1 MSYRYGAWRGGP
13 DPLEPPFD
21 VARAL
26 DRLGDRVLR
35 GDRAADALR
44 NLLRQGMP
52 GTRGLRDLLR
62 QARDRRRQLR
72 ERGRLDGT
80 LERVRELLDQAVEQ
94 ERQTLFPDPSDAARL
109 AEAEL
114 DQLPPDTAR
123 AVRQLADYRWRSPE
137 AAATYEQIRDLLRR
151 EVLDSQFRG
160 MRDALAGASPEE
172 LQRIRD
178 MIADLNAML
187 EADARGEDTQ
197 RQFEEFMERYGDMF
211 PERPRSLEELVD
223 ALARRAAAASR
234 LAASLTPEQRAEL
247 AALSA
252 SVLGDLGLRYEL
264 DRLGRALRSRRP
276 DLAWD
281 QGAAMDGEQPLGL
294 GDATTALEELAD
306 LESLEATLGQRY
318 PGASLDDIDL
328 EAVERALGRA
338 AVDDVETLR
347 RLERELAEQGYLVRE
362 QGELRLTPKAI
373 RRIGAVALRRIFS
386 SLDEGRRG
394 DHDVAG
400 LGLAGEPTGASRPW
414 TFGDEE
420 PLDVVRTVR
429 NAVLRQGPRRPPGA
443 VDDHDPPAPPSA
455 TLPVRG
461 PTVPEMGG
469 LDADRGSTVPEVGGL
484 DADRG
489 STVPGVGGLDAVRRP
504 TVPGVG
510 GLDAVRGPTGRGAGG
525 FPRARAAR
533 PGVTLAPDD
542 FEVLETERRTSAAVC
557 LLVDQSYSMLL
568 REAWGTAKAT
578 ALALHSL
585 VSTRYPQDALE
596 IIGFS
601 LLARTVR
608 PAELPDLDAAVGQ
621 GTNLHHALVLAGRHL
636 DRHPEAEPV
645 VLVVTDG
652 EPTAH
657 LEPDGYPLFDYPPD
671 PRTIELTLTEVT
683 RLTRRRATINLF
695 MLDDDP
701 RLVAFVDLIAR
712 LNGGRVFA
720 PAPDRLG
727 DYVVSDYLRARRGR
741 RAR

>member
-21 VARAL
+21 LARAL
-26 DRLGDRVLR
+26 DRLGERVLA
-35 GDRAADALR
+35 GDRAAGALR
-44 NLLRQGMP
+44 GLLRDGMP

-62 QARDRRRQLR
+62 QARDRRRELR
-72 ERGRLDGT
+72 RRGRLDGT
-80 LERVRELLDQAVEQ
+80 LERVRELLDQAVDT
-94 ERQTLFPDPSDAARL
+94 ERQALFPDPSDAARL

-123 AVRQLADYRWRSPE
+123 AVRQLADYQWRSPE

-151 EVLDSQFRG
+151 EVLDAQFRG

-178 MIADLNAML
+178 MVADLNAML

-197 RQFEEFMERYGDMF
+197 RAFEEFMERYGDMF
-211 PERPRSLEELVD
+211 PEHPRSLEELVD

-234 LAASLTPEQRAEL
+234 LAASLSPEQRAEL
-247 AALSA
+247 AALSQ
-252 SVLGDLGLRYEL
+252 SVLGDLGLQYEL

-276 DLAWD
+276 DLRWD
-281 QGAAMDGEQPLGL
+281 QGATMDGEQPLGL

-306 LESLEATLGQRY
+306 LESLEASLGQRY

-347 RLERELAEQGYLVRE
+347 RLERELTEQGYLLRE

-429 NAVLRQGPRRPPGA
+429 NAVLRGGARRPGGA
-443 VDDHDPPAPPSA
+443 VDGRGHPASGSA
-455 TLPVRG
+455 T
-461 PTVPEMGG
+461 VP
-469 LDADRGSTVPEVGGL
+469 L
-484 DADRG
+484 
-489 STVPGVGGLDAVRRP
+489 
-504 TVPGVG
+504 
-510 GLDAVRGPTGRGAGG
+510 RGARAPGAG
-525 FPRARAAR
+525 FPRARTAGG
-533 PGVTLAPDD
+533 GVTLAPDD

-557 LLVDQSYSMLL
+557 LLVDQSLSMLL
-568 REAWGTAKAT
+568 RETWGMAKAT

-608 PAELPDLDAAVGQ
+608 PADLPDLDASVTQ

-657 LEPDGYPLFDYPPD
+657 LEPDGRPIFDYPPD
-671 PRTIELTLTEVT
+671 PRTIELTLTEVN
-683 RLTRRRATINLF
+683 RLTRRRATINVF

-701 RLVAFVDLIAR
+701 RLAAFVDLVAR
-712 LNGGRVFA
+712 LNGGRVLA

-741 RAR
+741 RGR

>member
-26 DRLGDRVLR
+26 DRLGERVLA

-44 NLLRQGMP
+44 GLLRDGMP

-62 QARDRRRQLR
+62 QARDRRRELR
-72 ERGRLDGT
+72 QRGRLDGT
-80 LERVRELLDQAVEQ
+80 LERVRELLDQAVDT
-94 ERQTLFPDPSDAARL
+94 ERQALFPDPSDAARL

-123 AVRQLADYRWRSPE
+123 AVRQLADYQWRSPE

-151 EVLDSQFRG
+151 EVLDAQFRG

-178 MIADLNAML
+178 MVADLNAML

-197 RQFEEFMERYGDMF
+197 RAFEEFMERYGDMF
-211 PERPRSLEELVD
+211 PENPRSLEELVD

-234 LAASLTPEQRAEL
+234 LAASLSPEQRAEL
-247 AALSA
+247 AALSR
-252 SVLGDLGLRYEL
+252 SVLGDLGLQYEL
-264 DRLGRALRSRRP
+264 DRLGRALRSRRS
-276 DLAWD
+276 DLRWD
-281 QGAAMDGEQPLGL
+281 QGATMGGEQPLGL

-306 LESLEATLGQRY
+306 LESLEASLGQRY

-347 RLERELAEQGYLVRE
+347 RLERELTEQGYLLRE

-429 NAVLRQGPRRPPGA
+429 NAVQRGAPRRPGGA
-443 VDDHDPPAPPSA
+443 VA
-455 TLPVRG
+455 
-461 PTVPEMGG
+461 
-469 LDADRGSTVPEVGGL
+469 
-484 DADRG
+484 
-489 STVPGVGGLDAVRRP
+489 
-504 TVPGVG
+504 
-510 GLDAVRGPTGRGAGG
+510 
-525 FPRARAAR
+525 
-533 PGVTLAPDD
+533 LAPDD

-557 LLVDQSYSMLL
+557 LLVDQSLSMLL
-568 REAWGTAKAT
+568 RETWGMAKAT

-608 PAELPDLDAAVGQ
+608 PADLPDLDASVTQ

-657 LEPDGYPLFDYPPD
+657 LEPDGRPIFDYPPD
-671 PRTIELTLTEVT
+671 PRTIELTLTEVN
-683 RLTRRRATINLF
+683 RLTRRRATINVF

-701 RLVAFVDLIAR
+701 RLVAFVDLLAR
-712 LNGGRVFA
+712 LNGGRVLA

-741 RAR
+741 RGR

>member
-26 DRLGDRVLR
+26 DRLGERVLS

-62 QARDRRRQLR
+62 QARDRRRELR

-94 ERQTLFPDPSDAARL
+94 ERQALFPDPSDAARL

-123 AVRQLADYRWRSPE
+123 AVRQLADYQWRSPE

-151 EVLDSQFRG
+151 EVLDSQFQG

-178 MIADLNAML
+178 MVADLNAML

-197 RQFEEFMERYGDMF
+197 RQFDEFMERYGDMF
-211 PERPRSLEELVD
+211 PENPRSLEELVD

-247 AALSA
+247 AALSE
-252 SVLGDLGLRYEL
+252 SGLGDLGLQYEL

-276 DLAWD
+276 DLPWD
-281 QGAAMDGEQPLGL
+281 RGAPMGGEQPLGL

-306 LESLEATLGQRY
+306 LESLEASLGQRY

-347 RLERELAEQGYLVRE
+347 RLERELTEQGYLVRE
-362 QGELRLTPKAI
+362 QGELKLSPKAI

-386 SLDEGRRG
+386 TLDEGRRG

-414 TFGDEE
+414 AFGDEQ

-429 NAVLRQGPRRPPGA
+429 NAVLRGA
-443 VDDHDPPAPPSA
+443 SGQPA
-455 TLPVRG
+455 RG
-461 PTVPEMGG
+461 PMR
-469 LDADRGSTVPEVGGL
+469 A
-484 DADRG
+484 
-489 STVPGVGGLDAVRRP
+489 
-504 TVPGVG
+504 
-510 GLDAVRGPTGRGAGG
+510 GPLGG
-525 FPRARAAR
+525 FGGEDSPPNR
-533 PGVTLAPDD
+533 
-542 FEVLETERRTSAAVC
+542 RRTA
-557 LLVDQSYSMLL
+557 
-568 REAWGTAKAT
+568 
-578 ALALHSL
+578 
-585 VSTRYPQDALE
+585 
-596 IIGFS
+596 
-601 LLARTVR
+601 
-608 PAELPDLDAAVGQ
+608 
-621 GTNLHHALVLAGRHL
+621 
-636 DRHPEAEPV
+636 
-645 VLVVTDG
+645 
-652 EPTAH
+652 
-657 LEPDGYPLFDYPPD
+657 
-671 PRTIELTLTEVT
+671 
-683 RLTRRRATINLF
+683 RRRSVGC
-695 MLDDDP
+695 
-701 RLVAFVDLIAR
+701 R
-712 LNGGRVFA
+712 
-720 PAPDRLG
+720 
-727 DYVVSDYLRARRGR
+727 SLRA
-741 RAR
+741 

>member
-21 VARAL
+21 VAGAL
-26 DRLGDRVLR
+26 DRLGERVLS

-62 QARDRRRQLR
+62 QARDRRRELR

-94 ERQTLFPDPSDAARL
+94 ERQALFPDPSDAARL

-123 AVRQLADYRWRSPE
+123 AVRQLADYQWRSPE

-151 EVLDSQFRG
+151 EVLDAQFQG

-178 MIADLNAML
+178 MVADLNAML

-197 RQFEEFMERYGDMF
+197 RQFEEFMDRYGDMF
-211 PERPRSLEELVD
+211 PENPRSLEELVD

-247 AALSA
+247 AALTE
-252 SVLGDLGLRYEL
+252 SVLGDLGLQYEL
-264 DRLGRALRSRRP
+264 DRLGRALRSHRP
-276 DLAWD
+276 DLPWD
-281 QGAAMDGEQPLGL
+281 QGTTMGGEEPLGL

-306 LESLEATLGQRY
+306 LESLEASLGQRY
-318 PGASLDDIDL
+318 PGASLDDVDL
-328 EAVERALGRA
+328 EAVERALGRS

-347 RLERELAEQGYLVRE
+347 RLERELTEQGYLLRE
-362 QGELRLTPKAI
+362 QGELKLSPKAI
-373 RRIGAVALRRIFS
+373 RRIGAVALRRVFS
-386 SLDEGRRG
+386 SLEEGRRG

-414 TFGDEE
+414 VFGDEE

-429 NAVLRQGPRRPPGA
+429 NAVLRGASRPPGGA
-443 VDDHDPPAPPSA
+443 MDSPGHPAPRSA
-455 TLPVRG
+455 T
-461 PTVPEMGG
+461 VP
-469 LDADRGSTVPEVGGL
+469 L
-484 DADRG
+484 
-489 STVPGVGGLDAVRRP
+489 
-504 TVPGVG
+504 
-510 GLDAVRGPTGRGAGG
+510 RGAEQRETGFPRARTEAGRPGDRAGAG
-525 FPRARAAR
+525 FPRARAAG
-533 PGVTLAPDD
+533 PAVELAPDD

-568 REAWGTAKAT
+568 RETWGMAKAT

-601 LLARTVR
+601 RFARTVR
-608 PAELPDLDAAVGQ
+608 PADLPDLDADIGQ

-657 LEPDGYPLFDYPPD
+657 LEPDGYAWFAYPPER
-671 PRTIELTLTEVT
+671 RTVELTLTEVT
-683 RLTRRRATINLF
+683 RLTRRGATINVF
-695 MLDDDP
+695 MLDEDP
-701 RLVAFVDLIAR
+701 RLVAFVDLVAR
-712 LNGGRVFA
+712 LNGGRVFS
-720 PAPDRLG
+720 PSPDRLG

-741 RAR
+741 RGRRAG

>member
-26 DRLGDRVLR
+26 DRLGERVLA

-44 NLLRQGMP
+44 GLLRDGMP

-62 QARDRRRQLR
+62 QARDRRRELR
-72 ERGRLDGT
+72 QRGRLDGT
-80 LERVRELLDQAVEQ
+80 LERVRELLDQAVDT
-94 ERQTLFPDPSDAARL
+94 ERQALFPDPSDAARL

-123 AVRQLADYRWRSPE
+123 AVRQLADYQWRSPE

-178 MIADLNAML
+178 MVADLNAML

-211 PERPRSLEELVD
+211 PENPRSLEELVD

-234 LAASLTPEQRAEL
+234 LAASLSPEQRAEL
-247 AALSA
+247 AALSR
-252 SVLGDLGLRYEL
+252 SVLGDLGLQYEL

-276 DLAWD
+276 DLRWD
-281 QGAAMDGEQPLGL
+281 QGAAMGGEQPLGL

-306 LESLEATLGQRY
+306 LESLEASLGQRY
-318 PGASLDDIDL
+318 PGASLDDVDL

-347 RLERELAEQGYLVRE
+347 RLERELTEQGYLLRE
-362 QGELRLTPKAI
+362 QGELQADPQGDPAH
-373 RRIGAVALRRIFS
+373 
-386 SLDEGRRG
+386 RRG
-394 DHDVAG
+394 
-400 LGLAGEPTGASRPW
+400 RPAPDLLQP
-414 TFGDEE
+414 GRG
-420 PLDVVRTVR
+420 P
-429 NAVLRQGPRRPPGA
+429 PRRPRRRRPRPGRRA
-443 VDDHDPPAPPSA
+443 HRRLPPLGLRRRGTPRRGPHRPQRRPAGRPSA
-455 TLPVRG
+455 PA
-461 PTVPEMGG
+461 G
-469 LDADRGSTVPEVGGL
+469 LWTAGAPCIRIGY
-484 DADRG
+484 
-489 STVPGVGGLDAVRRP
+489 RP
-504 TVPGVG
+504 
-510 GLDAVRGPTGRGAGG
+510 LRGAEAPEAA
-525 FPRARAAR
+525 FPRARTAGR
-533 PGVTLAPDD
+533 GVTLAPDD

-557 LLVDQSYSMLL
+557 LLVDQSLSMLL
-568 REAWGTAKAT
+568 RETWGMAKAT

-608 PAELPDLDAAVGQ
+608 PADLPDLDASVTQ

-657 LEPDGYPLFDYPPD
+657 LEPDGRPIFDYPPD
-671 PRTIELTLTEVT
+671 PRTIELTLTEVN
-683 RLTRRRATINLF
+683 RLTRRRATINVF

-701 RLVAFVDLIAR
+701 RLVAFVDLVAR

-741 RAR
+741 RGR

>member
-21 VARAL
+21 VNQAL
-26 DRLGDRVLR
+26 DRLGERILS

-44 NLLRQGMP
+44 NLLRQGLP

-62 QARDRRRQLR
+62 QARDRRRELR

-80 LERVRELLDQAVEQ
+80 LERVRELLDQAVDS
-94 ERQTLFPDPSDAARL
+94 ERQALFPDPSDAARL

-123 AVRQLADYRWRSPE
+123 AVRQLADYQWRSPE

-160 MRDALAGASPEE
+160 LRDALAGASPEE

-178 MIADLNAML
+178 MVADLNAML

-211 PERPRSLEELVD
+211 PENPRTLEELVD

-247 AALSA
+247 AALSE
-252 SVLGDLGLRYEL
+252 SVLGDLGLQYEL
-264 DRLGRALRSRRP
+264 DRLGRSLRSRRP
-276 DLAWD
+276 DLPWD
-281 QGAAMDGEQPLGL
+281 QGAAMGGEQPLGL

-306 LESLEATLGQRY
+306 LESLESTLGQRY

-347 RLERELAEQGYLVRE
+347 RLERELTEQGYLVRE
-362 QGELRLTPKAI
+362 QGELKLSPKAI

-394 DHDVAG
+394 DHEVPG

-414 TFGDEE
+414 QFGDEE

-429 NAVLRQGPRRPPGA
+429 NAVLRGEQ
-443 VDDHDPPAPPSA
+443 
-455 TLPVRG
+455 L
-461 PTVPEMGG
+461 
-469 LDADRGSTVPEVGGL
+469 
-484 DADRG
+484 
-489 STVPGVGGLDAVRRP
+489 
-504 TVPGVG
+504 
-510 GLDAVRGPTGRGAGG
+510 GG
-525 FPRARAAR
+525 FGGEDSPPNE
-533 PGVTLAPDD
+533 PGRRGVRLLPDD

-568 REAWGTAKAT
+568 RDTWGMAKAT

-585 VSTRYPQDALE
+585 VSTRFPQDALQV
-596 IIGFS
+596 IGFS

-657 LEPDGYPLFDYPPD
+657 LEPDGYPIFDYPPD
-671 PRTIELTLTEVT
+671 PRTIELTLAEVT
-683 RLTRRRATINLF
+683 RLTRRRATINVF

-701 RLVAFVDLIAR
+701 RLLAFVDLIAR
-712 LNGGRVFA
+712 LNGGRVFS

>member
-26 DRLGDRVLR
+26 DRLGERVLA

-44 NLLRQGMP
+44 GLLRDGMP

-62 QARDRRRQLR
+62 QARDRRRELR
-72 ERGRLDGT
+72 QRGRLDGT
-80 LERVRELLDQAVEQ
+80 LERVRELLDQAVDT
-94 ERQTLFPDPSDAARL
+94 ERQALFPDPSDAARL

-123 AVRQLADYRWRSPE
+123 AVRQLADYQWRSPE

-151 EVLDSQFRG
+151 EVLDAQFRG

-178 MIADLNAML
+178 MVADLNAML

-197 RQFEEFMERYGDMF
+197 RAFEEFMERYGDMF
-211 PERPRSLEELVD
+211 PENPRSLEELVD

-234 LAASLTPEQRAEL
+234 LAASLSPEQRAEL
-247 AALSA
+247 AALSR
-252 SVLGDLGLRYEL
+252 SVLGDLGLQYEL
-264 DRLGRALRSRRP
+264 DRLGRALRSRRS
-276 DLAWD
+276 DLRWD
-281 QGAAMDGEQPLGL
+281 QGATMGGEQPLGL

-306 LESLEATLGQRY
+306 LESLEASLGQRY

-347 RLERELAEQGYLVRE
+347 RLERELTEQGYLLRE

-429 NAVLRQGPRRPPGA
+429 NAVQRGAPRRPGGA
-443 VDDHDPPAPPSA
+443 VA
-455 TLPVRG
+455 
-461 PTVPEMGG
+461 
-469 LDADRGSTVPEVGGL
+469 
-484 DADRG
+484 
-489 STVPGVGGLDAVRRP
+489 
-504 TVPGVG
+504 
-510 GLDAVRGPTGRGAGG
+510 
-525 FPRARAAR
+525 
-533 PGVTLAPDD
+533 LAPDD

-557 LLVDQSYSMLL
+557 LLVDQSLSMLL
-568 REAWGTAKAT
+568 RETWGMAKAT

-608 PAELPDLDAAVGQ
+608 PADLPDLDASVTQ

-657 LEPDGYPLFDYPPD
+657 LEPDGRPIFDYPPD
-671 PRTIELTLTEVT
+671 PRTIELTLTEVN
-683 RLTRRRATINLF
+683 RLTRRRATINVF

-701 RLVAFVDLIAR
+701 RLVAFVDLVAR
-712 LNGGRVFA
+712 LNGGRVLA

-741 RAR
+741 RGR

>member
-21 VARAL
+21 LARAL
-26 DRLGDRVLR
+26 DRLGERVLA
-35 GDRAADALR
+35 GDRAADAVAD
-44 NLLRQGMP
+44 LLRRGMP
-52 GTRGLRDLLR
+52 GMRGLRDLLR
-62 QARDRRRQLR
+62 QVRERRRGLR
-72 ERGRLDGT
+72 ERGQLDGT
-80 LERVRELLDQAVEQ
+80 LERVRELLDQAVDQ
-94 ERQTLFPDPSDAARL
+94 ERGALFPDPSDEARL

-151 EVLDSQFRG
+151 EVLDTRFKG
-160 MRDALAGASPEE
+160 MRDALAGASPEQ

-178 MIADLNAML
+178 MLADLNAML
-187 EADARGEDTQ
+187 DADARGEDTE
-197 RQFEEFMERYGDMF
+197 RQFDEFMQRYSDMF
-211 PERPRSLEELVD
+211 PENPRTLEELVD

-247 AALSA
+247 AGLAQE
-252 SVLGDLGLRYEL
+252 VLGDLGLEYEL
-264 DRLGRALRSRRP
+264 DRLGRALRGRRP
-276 DLAWD
+276 DLPWD
-281 QGAAMDGEQPLGL
+281 EGAQVGGERPLGL

-306 LESLEATLGQRY
+306 LESLEASLGQRY
-318 PGASLDDIDL
+318 PGASLDDVDREAL
-328 EAVERALGRA
+328 ERTLGRA
-338 AVDDVETLR
+338 AVEDVETLR
-347 RLERELAEQGYLVRE
+347 RLERELAEQGYLLRE
-362 QGELRLTPKAI
+362 QGELRLSPKAI
-373 RRIGAVALRRIFS
+373 RRIGAVALRRIFA
-386 SLDEGRRG
+386 SLQEGRRG

-400 LGLAGEPTGASRPW
+400 TGLAGEPSGASRPW
-414 TFGDEE
+414 QFGDED

-429 NAVLRQGPRRPPGA
+429 NAVLRGG
-443 VDDHDPPAPPSA
+443 
-455 TLPVRG
+455 VRG
-461 PTVPEMGG
+461 GASGPP
-469 LDADRGSTVPEVGGL
+469 DASG
-484 DADRG
+484 
-489 STVPGVGGLDAVRRP
+489 RP
-504 TVPGVG
+504 
-510 GLDAVRGPTGRGAGG
+510 R
-525 FPRARAAR
+525 
-533 PGVTLAPDD
+533 VTLTPAD

-568 REAWGTAKAT
+568 REAWGMAKAT

-585 VSTRYPQDALE
+585 VATRYPQDALE
-596 IIGFS
+596 IVGFS

-608 PAELPDLDAAVGQ
+608 TADLPDLAPAVGQ

-657 LEPDGYPLFDYPPD
+657 LERDGFPWFDYPPD
-671 PRTIELTLTEVT
+671 PRTIELTLAEVT
-683 RLTRRRATINLF
+683 RLTRRGATINVF

-701 RLVAFVDLIAR
+701 RLVGFVDGIAR

-720 PAPDRLG
+720 ASAERLG

-741 RAR
+741 RGR

>member
-21 VARAL
+21 VAGAL
-26 DRLGDRVLR
+26 DRLGERVLS

-62 QARDRRRQLR
+62 QARDRRRELR

-80 LERVRELLDQAVEQ
+80 LERVRELLDQAVEA
-94 ERQTLFPDPSDAARL
+94 ERQALFPDPSDAARL

-123 AVRQLADYRWRSPE
+123 AVRQLADYQWRSPE
-137 AAATYEQIRDLLRR
+137 AAAAYEQIRDLLRR

-178 MIADLNAML
+178 MVADLNAML

-211 PERPRSLEELVD
+211 PENPRNLEELVD

-247 AALSA
+247 AALA
-252 SVLGDLGLRYEL
+252 ESVLGDLGLQYEL
-264 DRLGRALRSRRP
+264 DRLGRSLRARRP
-276 DLAWD
+276 DLPWD
-281 QGAAMDGEQPLGL
+281 QGAAMGGEEPLGL

-306 LESLEATLGQRY
+306 LESLEASLGQRY
-318 PGASLDDIDL
+318 PGASLDDVDL

-347 RLERELAEQGYLVRE
+347 RLERELTEQGYLLRE
-362 QGELRLTPKAI
+362 QGELKLSPKAI
-373 RRIGAVALRRIFS
+373 RRIGAVALRRVFS
-386 SLDEGRRG
+386 SLEEGRRG

-414 TFGDEE
+414 VFGDEE
-420 PLDVVRTVR
+420 PVDAVRTVR
-429 NAVLRQGPRRPPGA
+429 NAVMRQAPSRFTGGATSAPP
-443 VDDHDPPAPPSA
+443 DPPEHPH
-455 TLPVRG
+455 L
-461 PTVPEMGG
+461 
-469 LDADRGSTVPEVGGL
+469 
-484 DADRG
+484 
-489 STVPGVGGLDAVRRP
+489 
-504 TVPGVG
+504 
-510 GLDAVRGPTGRGAGG
+510 
-525 FPRARAAR
+525 
-533 PGVTLAPDD
+533 TLAPED

-568 REAWGTAKAT
+568 RETWGMAKAT

-601 LLARTVR
+601 RLARTVR
-608 PAELPDLDAAVGQ
+608 PADLPDLDADVSQ

-657 LEPDGYPLFDYPPD
+657 LEPDGYPWFAYPPER
-671 PRTIELTLTEVT
+671 RTIELTLTEVT
-683 RLTRRRATINLF
+683 RLTRRGATVNVF

-720 PAPDRLG
+720 PSPDRLG

-741 RAR
+741 RAG

>member
-21 VARAL
+21 VAKAL
-26 DRLGDRVLR
+26 DRLGERVLA

-62 QARDRRRQLR
+62 QVRERRRGLR
-72 ERGRLDGT
+72 ERGQLDGT
-80 LERVRELLDQAVEQ
+80 LERVRELLDQAVDQ
-94 ERQTLFPDPSDAARL
+94 ERRALFPDPSDAARL

-114 DQLPPDTAR
+114 DQLPPDTAG

-178 MIADLNAML
+178 MMADLNAML

-197 RQFEEFMERYGDMF
+197 RQFDEFMNRYGDLF
-211 PERPRSLEELVD
+211 PENPRSLEELVD

-247 AALSA
+247 AGLAQQ
-252 SVLGDLGLRYEL
+252 VLGDLGLRYEM
-264 DRLGRALRSRRP
+264 DRLGRSLRSRRP
-276 DLAWD
+276 DLRWD
-281 QGAAMDGEQPLGL
+281 QDAAMGGERPLGL

-306 LESLEATLGQRY
+306 LESLEASLGQRY
-318 PGASLDDIDL
+318 PGASLDDVDL

-338 AVDDVETLR
+338 AVEDLETLR
-347 RLERELAEQGYLVRE
+347 RLERELTEEGYLLRD
-362 QGELRLTPKAI
+362 QGELKLTPKAI

-394 DHDVAG
+394 DHDIAG

-414 TFGDEE
+414 VFGDEE

-429 NAVLRQGPRRPPGA
+429 NAVLR
-443 VDDHDPPAPPSA
+443 
-455 TLPVRG
+455 
-461 PTVPEMGG
+461 
-469 LDADRGSTVPEVGGL
+469 
-484 DADRG
+484 
-489 STVPGVGGLDAVRRP
+489 
-504 TVPGVG
+504 
-510 GLDAVRGPTGRGAGG
+510 GAGESG
-525 FPRARAAR
+525 RSAGRSTRAETLGGSGREGSPPNEPSLPRV
-533 PGVTLAPDD
+533 GVRLAPED
-542 FEVLETERRTSAAVC
+542 FEVEETERRTSAAVC

-568 REAWGTAKAT
+568 RETWGMAKAT

-601 LLARTVR
+601 RLARTVR
-608 PAELPDLDAAVGQ
+608 PADLPDLDAAMGQ

-645 VLVVTDG
+645 VLVITDG

-657 LEPDGYPLFDYPPD
+657 LEPDGYPWFDYPPD
-671 PRTIELTLTEVT
+671 PRTVELTLTEVT
-683 RLTRRRATINLF
+683 RLTRRRATINVF
-695 MLDDDP
+695 MLDQDP
-701 RLVAFVDLIAR
+701 RLVGFVDLIAR

-720 PAPDRLG
+720 PSADRLG

-741 RAR
+741 RGR

>member
-21 VARAL
+21 VNQAL
-26 DRLGDRVLR
+26 DRLGERVLS

-44 NLLRQGMP
+44 NLLRQGLP

-62 QARDRRRQLR
+62 QARDRRRELR

-80 LERVRELLDQAVEQ
+80 LERVRELLDQAVDQ
-94 ERQTLFPDPSDAARL
+94 ERQALFPDPSDAARL

-123 AVRQLADYRWRSPE
+123 AVRQLADYQWRSPE

-160 MRDALAGASPEE
+160 LRDALAGASPEE

-178 MIADLNAML
+178 MVADLNAML

-211 PERPRSLEELVD
+211 PENPRSLEELVD

-247 AALSA
+247 AALSE
-252 SVLGDLGLRYEL
+252 SVLGDLGLQYEL

-276 DLAWD
+276 DLPWD
-281 QGAAMDGEQPLGL
+281 QGARMGGEEPLGL

-306 LESLEATLGQRY
+306 LESLEAALGQRY

-347 RLERELAEQGYLVRE
+347 RLERELTEQGYLVRD
-362 QGELRLTPKAI
+362 QGELKLTPKAI

-394 DHDVAG
+394 DHEIPG

-414 TFGDEE
+414 QFGDEE
-420 PLDVVRTVR
+420 ALDAVRTVR
-429 NAVLRQGPRRPPGA
+429 NAVMRQAPARFTGGA
-443 VDDHDPPAPPSA
+443 ASAPPAPPEH
-455 TLPVRG
+455 TRLK
-461 PTVPEMGG
+461 
-469 LDADRGSTVPEVGGL
+469 LI
-484 DADRG
+484 
-489 STVPGVGGLDAVRRP
+489 
-504 TVPGVG
+504 
-510 GLDAVRGPTGRGAGG
+510 
-525 FPRARAAR
+525 
-533 PGVTLAPDD
+533 PDD

-568 REAWGTAKAT
+568 RETWGMAKAT

-585 VSTRYPQDALE
+585 VSTRFPQDALE
-596 IIGFS
+596 VIGFS

-657 LEPDGYPLFDYPPD
+657 LEPDGYPIFDYPPD
-671 PRTIELTLTEVT
+671 PRTIELTLAEVT
-683 RLTRRRATINLF
+683 RLTRRRATINVF

-720 PAPDRLG
+720 PSPDRLG

>member
-21 VARAL
+21 VAGAL
-26 DRLGDRVLR
+26 DRLGERVLS

-62 QARDRRRQLR
+62 QARDRRRELR

-80 LERVRELLDQAVEQ
+80 LERVRELLDRAVGQ
-94 ERQTLFPDPSDAARL
+94 ERQALFPDPSDAARL

-123 AVRQLADYRWRSPE
+123 AVRQLADYQWRSPE
-137 AAATYEQIRDLLRR
+137 AEATYEQIRDLLRR
-151 EVLDSQFRG
+151 EVLDAQFQG

-178 MIADLNAML
+178 MVADLNAML

-197 RQFEEFMERYGDMF
+197 RQFEEFMDRYGDMF
-211 PERPRSLEELVD
+211 PENPRSLEELVD
-223 ALARRAAAASR
+223 ALARRAAAVSR

-247 AALSA
+247 AALTE
-252 SVLGDLGLRYEL
+252 SVLGDLGLQYEL
-264 DRLGRALRSRRP
+264 NRLGRALRSHRP
-276 DLAWD
+276 DLPWD
-281 QGAAMDGEQPLGL
+281 QGTAMGGEEPLGL

-306 LESLEATLGQRY
+306 LESLEASLGQRY
-318 PGASLDDIDL
+318 PGASLDDVDL
-328 EAVERALGRA
+328 EAVERALGRS

-347 RLERELAEQGYLVRE
+347 RLERELTEQGYLLRE
-362 QGELRLTPKAI
+362 QGELKLSPKAI
-373 RRIGAVALRRIFS
+373 RRIGAVALRRVFS
-386 SLDEGRRG
+386 SLEEGRRG

-414 TFGDEE
+414 VFGDEE

-429 NAVLRQGPRRPPGA
+429 NAVLRGASRPPDGA
-443 VDDHDPPAPPSA
+443 VDGPGHPASRSA
-455 TLPVRG
+455 T
-461 PTVPEMGG
+461 VP
-469 LDADRGSTVPEVGGL
+469 L
-484 DADRG
+484 
-489 STVPGVGGLDAVRRP
+489 
-504 TVPGVG
+504 
-510 GLDAVRGPTGRGAGG
+510 RGAEPPEARFPRARTEAGRPGDRAGAG
-525 FPRARAAR
+525 FPRARAAG
-533 PGVTLAPDD
+533 PAVELAPDD

-568 REAWGTAKAT
+568 RETWGMAKAT

-601 LLARTVR
+601 RFARTVR
-608 PAELPDLDAAVGQ
+608 PADLPDLDADIGQ

-657 LEPDGYPLFDYPPD
+657 LEPDGYAWFAYPPER
-671 PRTIELTLTEVT
+671 RTIELTLTEVT
-683 RLTRRRATINLF
+683 RLTRRGATINVF
-695 MLDDDP
+695 MLDEDP
-701 RLVAFVDLIAR
+701 RLVAFVDLVAR
-712 LNGGRVFA
+712 LNGGRVFS
-720 PAPDRLG
+720 PSPDRLG

-741 RAR
+741 RARRAG

>member
-21 VARAL
+21 VAKAL

-44 NLLRQGMP
+44 DLLRRGMP
-52 GTRGLRDLLR
+52 GARGLRDLLR
-62 QARDRRRQLR
+62 QVRERRQGLR

-80 LERVRELLDQAVEQ
+80 LEQVRELLDRAVDQ
-94 ERQTLFPDPSDAARL
+94 ERQALFPDPSDAARL

-123 AVRQLADYRWRSPE
+123 AVRQLADYQWRSPE

-178 MIADLNAML
+178 MLADLNAML
-187 EADARGEDTQ
+187 QADARGEDTQ

-247 AALSA
+247 ADLAQ
-252 SVLGDLGLRYEL
+252 SVLGDLGLQYEL
-264 DRLGRALRSRRP
+264 DRLGRSLRSRRP
-276 DLAWD
+276 DLRWD
-281 QGAAMDGEQPLGL
+281 QGAPVDGEQPLGL

-306 LESLEATLGQRY
+306 LESLENALGQRY
-318 PGASLDDIDL
+318 PGASLDDVDR
-328 EAVERALGRA
+328 EALERALGRA
-338 AVDDVETLR
+338 AVDDLETLR

-362 QGELRLTPKAI
+362 QGELKLTPKAV
-373 RRIGAVALRRIFS
+373 RRIGAVALRRVFS

-414 TFGDEE
+414 VFGDEQ

-429 NAVLRQGPRRPPGA
+429 NAVLRQGPRRPG
-443 VDDHDPPAPPSA
+443 
-455 TLPVRG
+455 
-461 PTVPEMGG
+461 GG
-469 LDADRGSTVPEVGGL
+469 LWTAGRTAHPGGL
-484 DADRG
+484 PSQKGPRRDEAR
-489 STVPGVGGLDAVRRP
+489 VPRAR
-504 TVPGVG
+504 
-510 GLDAVRGPTGRGAGG
+510 TGRGID
-525 FPRARAAR
+525 
-533 PGVTLAPDD
+533 LAPDD

-568 REAWGTAKAT
+568 RETWGMAKAT

-596 IIGFS
+596 VIGFS

-657 LEPDGYPLFDYPPD
+657 LEPDGYPWFDYPPD

-683 RLTRRRATINLF
+683 RLTRRRATINVF

-701 RLVAFVDLIAR
+701 RLVRFVDLIAR

-720 PAPDRLG
+720 PSPDRLG

>member
-26 DRLGDRVLR
+26 DRLGERVLS

-62 QARDRRRQLR
+62 QARERRRELR

-94 ERQTLFPDPSDAARL
+94 ERQALFPDPSDAARL

-123 AVRQLADYRWRSPE
+123 AVRQLADYQWRSPE

-178 MIADLNAML
+178 MVADLNAML

-211 PERPRSLEELVD
+211 PENPRSLEVLVD

-247 AALSA
+247 AALSE
-252 SVLGDLGLRYEL
+252 SVLGDLGLQYEL

-276 DLAWD
+276 DLSWD
-281 QGAAMDGEQPLGL
+281 RGAPVGGEQPLGL

-306 LESLEATLGQRY
+306 LESLEASLGQRY

-347 RLERELAEQGYLVRE
+347 RLERELTEQGYLVRE
-362 QGELRLTPKAI
+362 QGELKLSPKAI

-386 SLDEGRRG
+386 TLDEGRRG

-414 TFGDEE
+414 AFGDEQ

-429 NAVLRQGPRRPPGA
+429 NAVLRGGSRRP
-443 VDDHDPPAPPSA
+443 
-455 TLPVRG
+455 
-461 PTVPEMGG
+461 GG
-469 LDADRGSTVPEVGGL
+469 
-484 DADRG
+484 
-489 STVPGVGGLDAVRRP
+489 GVA
-504 TVPGVG
+504 
-510 GLDAVRGPTGRGAGG
+510 
-525 FPRARAAR
+525 
-533 PGVTLAPDD
+533 LAPDD

-557 LLVDQSYSMLL
+557 LLVDQSLSMLL
-568 REAWGTAKAT
+568 RETWATAKST

-596 IIGFS
+596 VIGFS
-601 LLARTVR
+601 VLARTVR
-608 PAELPDLDAAVGQ
+608 PAELPDLEPSVEQ

-645 VLVVTDG
+645 VLVITDG

-657 LEPDGYPLFDYPPD
+657 LEPDGYPLFFYPPD

-683 RLTRRRATINLF
+683 RLTRRRATINVF

-701 RLVAFVDLIAR
+701 RLVGFVDLIAR

-720 PAPDRLG
+720 PSPDRLG

>member
-21 VARAL
+21 VAGAL
-26 DRLGDRVLR
+26 DRLGERVLS

-62 QARDRRRQLR
+62 QARDRRRELR

-80 LERVRELLDQAVEQ
+80 LERVRELLDQAVGQ
-94 ERQTLFPDPSDAARL
+94 ERQALFPDPSDAARL

-123 AVRQLADYRWRSPE
+123 AVRQLADYQWRSPE
-137 AAATYEQIRDLLRR
+137 AEATYEQIRDLLRR
-151 EVLDSQFRG
+151 EVLDAQFQG

-178 MIADLNAML
+178 MVADLNAML

-197 RQFEEFMERYGDMF
+197 RQFEEFMDRYGDMF
-211 PERPRSLEELVD
+211 PENPRSLEELVD

-247 AALSA
+247 AALTE
-252 SVLGDLGLRYEL
+252 SVLGDLGLQYEL
-264 DRLGRALRSRRP
+264 NRLGRALRSHRP
-276 DLAWD
+276 DLPWD
-281 QGAAMDGEQPLGL
+281 QGTAMGGEEPLGL

-306 LESLEATLGQRY
+306 LESLEASLGQRY
-318 PGASLDDIDL
+318 PGASLDDVDL
-328 EAVERALGRA
+328 EAVERALGRS

-347 RLERELAEQGYLVRE
+347 RLERELTEQGYLLRE
-362 QGELRLTPKAI
+362 QGELKLSPKAI
-373 RRIGAVALRRIFS
+373 RRIGAVALRRVFS
-386 SLDEGRRG
+386 SLEEGRRG

-414 TFGDEE
+414 VFGDEE

-429 NAVLRQGPRRPPGA
+429 NAVLRGASRAPGGT
-443 VDDHDPPAPPSA
+443 VDSPGHPGSRSA
-455 TLPVRG
+455 T
-461 PTVPEMGG
+461 VP
-469 LDADRGSTVPEVGGL
+469 L
-484 DADRG
+484 
-489 STVPGVGGLDAVRRP
+489 
-504 TVPGVG
+504 
-510 GLDAVRGPTGRGAGG
+510 RGAERPEAR
-525 FPRARAAR
+525 FPRARAAG
-533 PGVTLAPDD
+533 PAVELAPDD

-568 REAWGTAKAT
+568 REAWGMAKAT

-601 LLARTVR
+601 RFARTVR
-608 PAELPDLDAAVGQ
+608 PADLPDLDADIGQ

-657 LEPDGYPLFDYPPD
+657 LEPDGYAWFAYPPER
-671 PRTIELTLTEVT
+671 RTIELTLTEVT
-683 RLTRRRATINLF
+683 RLTRRGATINVF
-695 MLDDDP
+695 MLDEDP
-701 RLVAFVDLIAR
+701 RLVAFVDLVAR
-712 LNGGRVFA
+712 LNGGRVFS
-720 PAPDRLG
+720 PSPDRLG

-741 RAR
+741 RARRAG

>member
-21 VARAL
+21 VAGAL
-26 DRLGDRVLR
+26 DRLGERVLS

-62 QARDRRRQLR
+62 QARDRRRELR

-80 LERVRELLDQAVEQ
+80 LERVRELLDQAVGQ
-94 ERQTLFPDPSDAARL
+94 ERQALFPDPSDAARL

-123 AVRQLADYRWRSPE
+123 AVRQLADYQWRSPE
-137 AAATYEQIRDLLRR
+137 AEATYEQIRDLLRR
-151 EVLDSQFRG
+151 EVLDAQFQG

-178 MIADLNAML
+178 MVADLNAML

-197 RQFEEFMERYGDMF
+197 RQFEEFMDRYGDMF
-211 PERPRSLEELVD
+211 PENPRSLEELVD
-223 ALARRAAAASR
+223 ALARRGAAASP

-247 AALSA
+247 AALTE
-252 SVLGDLGLRYEL
+252 SVLGDLGLQYEL
-264 DRLGRALRSRRP
+264 NRLGRALRSHRP
-276 DLAWD
+276 DLPWD
-281 QGAAMDGEQPLGL
+281 QGTAMGGEEPLGL

-306 LESLEATLGQRY
+306 LESLEASLGQRY
-318 PGASLDDIDL
+318 PGASLDDVDL
-328 EAVERALGRA
+328 EAVERALGRS

-347 RLERELAEQGYLVRE
+347 RLERELTEQGYLLRE
-362 QGELRLTPKAI
+362 QGELKLSPKAI
-373 RRIGAVALRRIFS
+373 RRIGAVALRRVFS
-386 SLDEGRRG
+386 SLEEGRRG

-414 TFGDEE
+414 VFGDEE

-429 NAVLRQGPRRPPGA
+429 NAVLRGASRAPGGT
-443 VDDHDPPAPPSA
+443 VDSPGHPGSRSA
-455 TLPVRG
+455 T
-461 PTVPEMGG
+461 VP
-469 LDADRGSTVPEVGGL
+469 L
-484 DADRG
+484 
-489 STVPGVGGLDAVRRP
+489 
-504 TVPGVG
+504 
-510 GLDAVRGPTGRGAGG
+510 RGAERPEAR
-525 FPRARAAR
+525 FPRAWAAG
-533 PGVTLAPDD
+533 PAVELAPDD

-568 REAWGTAKAT
+568 REAWGMAKAT

-601 LLARTVR
+601 RFARTVR
-608 PAELPDLDAAVGQ
+608 PADLPDLDADIGQ

-657 LEPDGYPLFDYPPD
+657 LEPDGYAWFAYPPER
-671 PRTIELTLTEVT
+671 RTIELTLTEVT
-683 RLTRRRATINLF
+683 RLTRRGATINVF
-695 MLDDDP
+695 MLDEDP
-701 RLVAFVDLIAR
+701 RLVAFVDLVAR
-712 LNGGRVFA
+712 LNGGRVFS
-720 PAPDRLG
+720 PSPDRLG

-741 RAR
+741 RARRAG

>member
-26 DRLGDRVLR
+26 DRLGERVLA

-44 NLLRQGMP
+44 GLLRDGMP

-62 QARDRRRQLR
+62 QARDRRRELR
-72 ERGRLDGT
+72 QRGRLDGT
-80 LERVRELLDQAVEQ
+80 LERVRELLDQAVDT
-94 ERQTLFPDPSDAARL
+94 ERQALFPDPSDAARL

-123 AVRQLADYRWRSPE
+123 AVRQLADYQWRSPE

-178 MIADLNAML
+178 MVADLNAML

-197 RQFEEFMERYGDMF
+197 RAFEEFMERYGDMF
-211 PERPRSLEELVD
+211 PENPRSLEELVD

-234 LAASLTPEQRAEL
+234 LAASLSPEQRAEL
-247 AALSA
+247 AALSR
-252 SVLGDLGLRYEL
+252 SVLGDLGLQYEL

-276 DLAWD
+276 DLRWD
-281 QGAAMDGEQPLGL
+281 QGATMGGEQPLGL

-306 LESLEATLGQRY
+306 LESLEASLGQRY

-347 RLERELAEQGYLVRE
+347 RLERELTEQGYLLRE

-429 NAVLRQGPRRPPGA
+429 NAVLRGGAHRPGGA
-443 VDDHDPPAPPSA
+443 VDGRGHPASGSA
-455 TLPVRG
+455 T
-461 PTVPEMGG
+461 VP
-469 LDADRGSTVPEVGGL
+469 L
-484 DADRG
+484 
-489 STVPGVGGLDAVRRP
+489 
-504 TVPGVG
+504 
-510 GLDAVRGPTGRGAGG
+510 RGAEAPEAA
-525 FPRARAAR
+525 FPRARTAGR
-533 PGVTLAPDD
+533 GVTLAPDD
-542 FEVLETERRTSAAVC
+542 FENGGPRPRSACWSTSRCRCCCGRPGGWPRRPRWPCTAWCRPVTRRTRSRSSGSRCWPGPCARPTCPTWTRPSPRGRTCTTPWCWPA
-557 LLVDQSYSMLL
+557 
-568 REAWGTAKAT
+568 GTWT
-578 ALALHSL
+578 G
-585 VSTRYPQDALE
+585 TR
-596 IIGFS
+596 
-601 LLARTVR
+601 R
-608 PAELPDLDAAVGQ
+608 PS
-621 GTNLHHALVLAGRHL
+621 RWSWSS
-636 DRHPEAEPV
+636 
-645 VLVVTDG
+645 
-652 EPTAH
+652 PTASR
-657 LEPDGYPLFDYPPD
+657 PPTWN
-671 PRTIELTLTEVT
+671 RTAGPSSTT
-683 RLTRRRATINLF
+683 RPT
-695 MLDDDP
+695 
-701 RLVAFVDLIAR
+701 
-712 LNGGRVFA
+712 
-720 PAPDRLG
+720 
-727 DYVVSDYLRARRGR
+727 RARSS
-741 RAR
+741 